1 MTTLRLLE
9 LSNNKHHEFTQ
20 HESDIYTLL
29 VKLAG
34 DTVEFTIEC
43 TGEDAVAHYG
53 VKEAGSSISLN
64 QPVPLAKDGSTVSLN
79 LKGQGVHYFHLDMS
93 DAANPLLQVKGEFED
108 VSSAGTGLEHFFNS
122 KLPVSL
128 EVGRTWMYIDDVL
141 SLGQGS
147 VVELDRL
154 VGEELNVYI
163 GDTLVAKAEVVI
175 AKEQFAAR
183 LTTIMPVA
191 REMTKNLT
199 LSTGETL

>member
-1 MTTLRLLE
+1 MKTLKLLE
-9 LSNNKHHEFTQ
+9 VSNNKRHEFTR
-20 HESDIYTLL
+20 HETDFYTLL

-34 DTVEFTIEC
+34 ETVDLKIEC
-43 TGEDAVAHYG
+43 TAEDAVTQYG
-53 VKEAGSSISLN
+53 VKEDSSVIGLN
-64 QPVPLAKDGSTVSLN
+64 QPVSLEKDGTTISLK

-93 DAANPLLQVKGEFED
+93 DESNPLLQVKGEFED
-108 VSSAGTGLEHFFNS
+108 ADATGTGMEHFFNS

-128 EVGRTWMYIDDVL
+128 EVGRTWMYIDDIL

-163 GDTLVAKAEVVI
+163 GETLVAKAEVVI